1 MDAAPRIVLTGAR
14 EGSGR
19 LAARL
24 RELGYDVAECPLI
37 RIEPV
42 PSRPLDVS
50 GYDWLVLTSARAVD
64 PLLARTHGPLPRVAV
79 VGPGTAE
86 ALRERGVEPAVV
98 ATESTQEGLVQAMRA
113 AGVGT
118 TERVLFAGAEEARD
132 VLVRELGADA
142 VALYRAVEE
151 LPGAFPPADLV
162 VLASASAARAF
173 ACLGLDRP
181 CVSIGPVTSAEA
193 RRHGLRDV
201 RVAVR
206 HALDG
211 LVDAVR
217 VAVSDLE

>member
-1 MDAAPRIVLTGAR
+1 VGAAPRIVLTGAR

-24 RELGYDVAECPLI
+24 RGLGYDVAECPLI
-37 RIEPV
+37 RIELLPG
-42 PSRPLDVS
+42 PRLDVS
-50 GYDWLVLTSARAVD
+50 GYDWVVLTSARAVD
-64 PLLARTHGPLPRVAV
+64 PLLARAHGPLPQVAA

-86 ALRERGVEPAVV
+86 ALRERGIEAAVV
-98 ATESTQEGLVQAMRA
+98 AAHSTQEGLVRAMRA
-113 AGVGT
+113 AGLGA
-118 TERVLFAGAEEARD
+118 TERVLFAGAEGARD

-151 LPGAFPPADLV
+151 LPGAFPAADLV

-173 ACLGLDRP
+173 ARLGLDLS

-193 RRHGLRDV
+193 RRHGLRVV
-201 RVAVR
+201 REAVR
-206 HALDG
+206 HDLDG

-217 VAVSDLE
+217 VATSEIG

>member
-1 MDAAPRIVLTGAR
+1 VLTGAR

-24 RELGYDVAECPLI
+24 RALGYDVAECPLI
-37 RIEPV
+37 RIEPL
-42 PSRPLDVS
+42 PGPHLDVS

-64 PLLARTHGPLPRVAV
+64 PLLARAQGPLPRVAV

-86 ALRERGVEPAVV
+86 ALRERGIEAAVV
-98 ATESTQEGLVQAMRA
+98 AADSTQEGLVQAMRA

-118 TERVLFAGAEEARD
+118 SERVLFAGAEGARD

-151 LPGAFPPADLV
+151 PPGAFPPADLV

-173 ACLGLDRP
+173 ARLGLDHS
-181 CVSIGPVTSAEA
+181 CVSIGPITSAEA
-193 RRHGLRDV
+193 RRHGLRV
-201 RVAVR
+201 VHEAVQ
-206 HALDG
+206 HDLDG
-211 LVDAVR
+211 LVDAMR
-217 VAVSDLE
+217 VAVSDLG